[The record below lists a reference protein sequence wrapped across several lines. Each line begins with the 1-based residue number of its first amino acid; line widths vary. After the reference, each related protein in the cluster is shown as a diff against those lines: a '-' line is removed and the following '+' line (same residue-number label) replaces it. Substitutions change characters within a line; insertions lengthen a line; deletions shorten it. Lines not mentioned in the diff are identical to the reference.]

1 MKKRRFVANIF
12 AAFATFAASAVSFN
26 PVDNS
31 TIFYKEGSS
40 GELIFVGETDSAN
53 INLVSDKT
61 ESEIRN
67 VLLVSGKD
75 TSKVTGASVMI
86 GTDKCYTLLYTLE
99 GDEEK
104 EKTNKSYLCYI
115 KKTAMAPTVKVCDY
129 DTINNLI
136 CGPDLK
142 VKFSNLVY
150 ANSYVNSRGETVKIQ
165 DNIVLTYDD
174 YEADGINIK
183 DKLMEVVVIGV
194 NNDSTLFV
202 PKPKRHTVFKLKDKF
217 SQYEYVSDTFRS
229 LLPFATALLT
239 IEGETIPHN
248 TEKRGDEEIKF
259 GTLEDAKTNVGNY
272 MFSGPLTV
280 NLELNSVDNTPADT
294 VDARHSWKFY
304 NDSTGILRNIYKGP
318 FSDMTIRA
326 ISIDDYGTYF
336 VTHTCDNSVCKDT
349 IVTGFKVKTSY
360 LLMPTVF
367 TPNGDGYNDEFRPTY
382 TSIKE
387 YEIWIYNTMGKLMYE
402 SKDIT
407 VGWDGTHKGHEAPI
421 GAYYYVVKAKG
432 VDGTDY
438 KQKGTVS
445 IVRNADN

>member
-1 MKKRRFVANIF
+1 MNKRRFVANIF
-12 AAFATFAASAVSFN
+12 AALAIFTASAVSFN

-31 TIFYKEGSS
+31 TTLYKEGSS
-40 GELIFVGETDSAN
+40 GELIFVGEADSAN
-53 INLVSDKT
+53 INLVPDKT

-67 VLLVSGKD
+67 VLLASGKD
-75 TSKVTGASVMI
+75 TVKVTGTSVKI
-86 GTDKCYTLLYTLE
+86 GTDKCYSLLYTLD
-99 GDEEK
+99 GDNEK
-104 EKTNKSYLCYI
+104 DNTNKVYLCYI
-115 KKTAMAPTVKVCDY
+115 KKTAVAPTVKICDY

-136 CGPDLK
+136 CSPDLK

-150 ANSYVNSRGETVKIQ
+150 ANSYINARGETVKIE
-165 DNIVLTYDD
+165 DNIVLTYED

-183 DKLMEVVVIGV
+183 DKPIEVVVIGV

-229 LLPFATALLT
+229 LLPFSTAQLT
-239 IEGETIPHN
+239 VDGEAIPHN
-248 TEKRGDEEIKF
+248 TEKRGDEKLVF
-259 GTLEDAKTNVGNY
+259 GTLEEAKTNVGNY
-272 MFSGPLTV
+272 MFSGPL
-280 NLELNSVDNTPADT
+280 NINIERNSVDNTPADT
-294 VDARHSWKFY
+294 VDASYEWCFF
-304 NDSTGILRNIYKGP
+304 NDSTGTFRNRYNR
-318 FSDMTIRA
+318 FYNDMTVEQVPIQ
-326 ISIDDYGTYF
+326 DYGTHF
-336 VTHTCDNSVCKDT
+336 VVLTCDNSVCKDT
-349 IVTGFKVKTSY
+349 IVAGFKVKTSY

-387 YEIWIYNTMGKLMYE
+387 YGIWIYNTMGKLMYE

-432 VDGTDY
+432 VDGTNY
-438 KQKGTVS
+438 KLKGTVS

>member
-12 AAFATFAASAVSFN
+12 VALATFAASAVSFN

-432 VDGTDY
+432 VDGTNY
-438 KQKGTVS
+438 KLKGTVS

>member
-1 MKKRRFVANIF
+1 MNKRRFVANIF
-12 AAFATFAASAVSFN
+12 TALATFAASAVSFN

-31 TIFYKEGSS
+31 TKFYKEGSS
-40 GELIFVGETDSAN
+40 GELIFVGEADSAN
-53 INLVSDKT
+53 INLVSDNT

-67 VLLVSGKD
+67 ALLVSGKD
-75 TSKVTGASVMI
+75 TVKVTGSSVRI
-86 GTDKCYTLLYTLE
+86 GTGKCYSLLYNSD
-99 GDEEK
+99 GDNGNDK
-104 EKTNKSYLCYI
+104 KNNAYLCYI
-115 KKTAMAPTVKVCDY
+115 KKSSVSPTMKVCEY
-129 DTINNLI
+129 DTITNLI

-150 ANSYVNSRGETVKIQ
+150 ANTYVNAKGETVKIE
-165 DNIVLTYDD
+165 DNIVITYED

-183 DKLMEVVVIGV
+183 DKPMEVVVTGI
-194 NNDSTLFV
+194 NNDSTLFI
-202 PKPKRHTVFKLKDKF
+202 PKPKKHTVFKLKDNF
-217 SQYEYVSDTFRS
+217 TQYEYVTDTFHS
-229 LLPFATALLT
+229 LLPFATAQLT
-239 IEGETIPHN
+239 IEGEVIPHN
-248 TEKRGDEEIKF
+248 TEKRSENEIVF
-259 GTLEDAKTNVGNY
+259 GTLEDAKTNIDNY
-272 MFSGPLTV
+272 IFSGPLTIE
-280 NLELNSVDNTPADT
+280 LELNSVDNTPADT
-294 VDARHSWKFY
+294 IDARHAWKFY
-304 NDSTGILRNIYKGP
+304 NDSTGVLRNIYKGP
-318 FSDMTIRA
+318 FTDMTIRN

-349 IVTGFKVKTSY
+349 IVTGFKVKSSY

-407 VGWDGTHKGHEAPI
+407 VGWDGIHKGHEAPI

-432 VDGTDY
+432 VDGTNY
-438 KQKGTVS
+438 KLKGTVS

>member
-12 AAFATFAASAVSFN
+12 AALATFAASAVSFN

-432 VDGTDY
+432 VDGTNY
-438 KQKGTVS
+438 KLKGTVS

>member
-12 AAFATFAASAVSFN
+12 VALATFAASAVSFT

-31 TIFYKEGSS
+31 TTLYKEGSS
-40 GELIFVGETDSAN
+40 GEQIFVGETDSAN

-61 ESEIRN
+61 ESEIHN

-75 TSKVTGASVMI
+75 TTKVTGTTVTI
-86 GTDKCYTLLYTLE
+86 GTDKCYSLLYTS
-99 GDEEK
+99 GEE

-115 KKTAMAPTVKVCDY
+115 KKTAVAPTVKVCDY

-136 CGPDLK
+136 CDPNLK

-150 ANSYVNSRGETVKIQ
+150 ANSYVNARGETVKIQ
-165 DNIVLTYDD
+165 DNIVMTYDD

-183 DKLMEVVVIGV
+183 DKPMEVVVTGI

-202 PKPKRHTVFKLKDKF
+202 QKPKRHTVFKLKDKF
-217 SQYEYVSDTFRS
+217 SQYEYVTDTFHS
-229 LLPFATALLT
+229 PLPFTTAQLT
-239 IEGETIPHN
+239 IEGEAIPHN
-248 TEKRGDEEIKF
+248 TEKRGNEEIKF
-259 GTLEDAKTNVGNY
+259 GTLEYAKTNVGNY

-280 NLELNSVDNTPADT
+280 DVELNSVDNTPADT

-304 NDSTGILRNIYKGP
+304 NDSTGNLRNVYKGP
-318 FSDMTIRA
+318 FTDMTIRT

-336 VTHTCDNSVCKDT
+336 VTQTCDNGVCKDT

-402 SKDIT
+402 SNDIT

>member
-12 AAFATFAASAVSFN
+12 VALATFAASAVSFN

-248 TEKRGDEEIKF
+248 TEKRGDEELKF
-259 GTLEDAKTNVGNY
+259 GTLEDAKTNIDNY
-272 MFSGPLTV
+272 IFSGPLTIE
-280 NLELNSVDNTPADT
+280 LELNSVDNTPADT

-432 VDGTDY
+432 VDGTNY
-438 KQKGTVS
+438 KLKGTVS

>member
-12 AAFATFAASAVSFN
+12 VALATFAASAVSFN

-248 TEKRGDEEIKF
+248 TEKRGDEELKF

-272 MFSGPLTV
+272 LFSGPLTV

-432 VDGTDY
+432 VDGTNY
-438 KQKGTVS
+438 KLKGTVS

>member
-12 AAFATFAASAVSFN
+12 AAVATFAASAVSFN

-31 TIFYKEGSS
+31 TKLYKEGSS

-67 VLLVSGKD
+67 ALLVSGKD
-75 TSKVTGASVMI
+75 TVKVTGSSVKI
-86 GTDKCYTLLYTLE
+86 GTGKCYSLLYNSD
-99 GDEEK
+99 GDDGK
-104 EKTNKSYLCYI
+104 EKKNNAYLCYI
-115 KKTAMAPTVKVCDY
+115 KKTAVSPTMKVCDY
-129 DTINNLI
+129 DTISNLV
-136 CGPDLK
+136 CGPDLM

-150 ANSYVNSRGETVKIQ
+150 ANSYVNPKGETVKIE
-165 DNIVLTYDD
+165 DNIVITYED

-183 DKLMEVVVIGV
+183 DKPMEVVVTGI
-194 NNDSTLFV
+194 NNDSTLFIT
-202 PKPKRHTVFKLKDKF
+202 KPKRHTVFKLKDNF
-217 SQYEYVSDTFRS
+217 SQYEYVTDTFRS
-229 LLPFATALLT
+229 LLPFTTAQLT
-239 IEGETIPHN
+239 IEGEAIPHN
-248 TEKRGDEEIKF
+248 TEKRSEESLTF
-259 GTLEDAKTNVGNY
+259 TTLEEAKTNSGNY
-272 MFSGPLTV
+272 TFSGPLEI
-280 NLELNSVDNTPADT
+280 NLERNSVDNTPADT
-294 VDARHSWKFY
+294 VDASYEWSLY
-304 NDSTGILRNIYKGP
+304 NDSTGTFRNRYNR
-318 FSDMTIRA
+318 FSNNMTVSQIP
-326 ISIDDYGTYF
+326 IQDYGTHF
-336 VTHTCDNSVCKDT
+336 VVLTCDNSVCKDT
-349 IVTGFKVKTSY
+349 IMTAFKVKTSY

-438 KQKGTVS
+438 KLKGTVS